1 MIRSSRTINSL
12 LMIIFSLV
20 FIVVIGFLS
29 IMQYNYVAE
38 DQTAS
43 FYREISDR
51 SANLNHT
58 VSILFEGLKLYDS
71 RYDYEMEIVL
81 SAISDSYVRSG
92 SDIHSLNLTA
102 WKEKYSP
109 FFKGTLDLYIL
120 NSSNIVEMTTY
131 LPDLGL
137 DFRQFPRFAS
147 NLDKIREGDRFQA
160 DQWVDSVNT
169 PGYYRK
175 YAYMPTPDHRYILE
189 IGLHSDEFS
198 KMRKDVFSY
207 NILGSKIKEN
217 NPNLLAITFFN
228 KNLDIID
235 ERKNESGNQYLV
247 NRFIPAEELNTT
259 IKQVFSSKKSHLQ
272 EQNPYIIDYQ
282 YFSVREDL
290 TPSSTEMH
298 LVAVMVYSRQKI
310 DSSLREYLIIHLVI
324 TGFAVILSLIFAM
337 YISRFISL
345 PLEIIIADIEQIARG
360 DYHHQIRKTGGNDI
374 DRLGTS
380 VEMMVGKILED
391 IENIQ
396 EANLDIA
403 TELDR
408 RKTAEQA
415 LIIANNKLNKLST
428 ITRHDILN
436 QVTSIRA
443 YAYLAGQTDD
453 HEDISRYM
461 ERIQRQSRVIE
472 DMIAFSRDYHTL
484 GINESS
490 WQNLKKVIHDA
501 VMVPFGDK
509 ITLTEEGTDVEILA
523 DPLLIKVFFNLADN
537 SLSHGGPGGER
548 IHVSFSSED
557 DTGKIAFRDEG
568 SGVPAD
574 EKEIIF
580 TQGYGTKTGLG
591 LFLIREILAIS
602 GISIMETGNLGEGVC
617 FEIIIPA
624 EQFRKSS

>member
-1 MIRSSRTINSL
+1 
-12 LMIIFSLV
+12 MIIFSLLFIIIIGILSV
-20 FIVVIGFLS
+20 F
-29 IMQYNYVAE
+29 QYNFVAD
-38 DQTAS
+38 DQNS
-43 FYREISDR
+43 RFYREISDQ
-51 SANLNHT
+51 SAYLNHT
-58 VSILFEGLKLYDS
+58 VTILFEGLKLYDS

-81 SAISDSYVRSG
+81 SAISDSYVSSG
-92 SDIHSLNLTA
+92 SDIHSLNLTD
-102 WKEKYSP
+102 WKEKNSP
-109 FFKGTLDLYIL
+109 FFKGTIDLYVL

-131 LPDLGL
+131 PPDLGL
-137 DFRQFPRFAS
+137 DFKKFPQFS
-147 NLDKIREGDRFQA
+147 KNLDIIREGDRFQA

-175 YAYMPTPDHRYILE
+175 YAYLPTPDHRNILE

-198 KMRKDVFSY
+198 KMRKEVFSY
-207 NILGSKIKEN
+207 HILGSKIREN

-235 ERKNESGNQYLV
+235 ERKDLAGSEFLV
-247 NRFIPAEELNTT
+247 TKFIPADELNST
-259 IKQVFSSKKSHLQ
+259 IRQVFASKKSHRTQ
-272 EQNPYIIDYQ
+272 KNPYIIEYQ
-282 YFSVREDL
+282 YFSVRKDL

-298 LVAVMVYSRQKI
+298 LVAVMVYSREKV
-310 DSSLREYLIIHLVI
+310 DSSLRDYLIIHLVI
-324 TGFAVILSLIFAM
+324 TGFAIILGLIFAM

-360 DYHHQIRKTGGNDI
+360 DYHHQIRKTAGSDI
-374 DRLGTS
+374 DRLGSS
-380 VEMMVGKILED
+380 VEVMVHTILED

-396 EANLDIA
+396 KANLDIA

-453 HEDISRYM
+453 SEEISRYM
-461 ERIQRQSRVIE
+461 ERIQKQSRVIE
-472 DMIAFSRDYHTL
+472 DMIAFSRDYHAL

-490 WQNLKKVIHDA
+490 WQNLKKVIQDS
-501 VMVPFGDK
+501 VIVPFGDK
-509 ITLTEEGTDVEILA
+509 ISLTEEGTDVEILA

-537 SLSHGGPGGER
+537 SLSHGGPGGEK
-548 IHVSFSSED
+548 IHISFSSEGGA
-557 DTGKIAFRDEG
+557 GKITFRDEG
-568 SGVPAD
+568 SGVPDD
-574 EKEIIF
+574 EKEVIF

-602 GISIMETGNLGEGVC
+602 GISITETGRYGEGVC
-617 FEIIIPA
+617 FEILIPA
-624 EQFRKSS
+624 EQFTVPS